1 MIFSS
6 VLGSWRKGA
15 GYRHAAMQYA
25 YVLGRQG
32 GILADSA
39 RPVWGLPLGDDSH
52 TTGYRRFRQAMQ
64 QGRLKPGMIVT
75 QNELCAIL
83 GISLT
88 PLRETLVLLE
98 EFGLV
103 EVKRRAGI
111 QIVYPEVAFI
121 RENYQFRSVIEL
133 HAIRTFLPH
142 ADRQWLADMRNRH
155 RGVLEAASSD
165 LAAADLN
172 DSFVKLDS
180 DMHVSFVEALENRAI
195 SAVYARIMDNINLA
209 RQVHDRS
216 AVRTRVIDSVREH
229 LSILD
234 SLEKG
239 DVEGAAAN
247 LEAHFRASA
256 YRTVVAA

>member
-1 MIFSS
+1 MSGPRAGANS
-6 VLGSWRKGA
+6 EAGCLTRAGVL
-15 GYRHAAMQYA
+15 
-25 YVLGRQG
+25 V
-32 GILADSA
+32 
-39 RPVWGLPLGDDSH
+39 GDDRH

-64 QGRLKPGMIVT
+64 EGRLQPGMIVT
-75 QNELCAIL
+75 QNELCTIL

-103 EVKRRAGI
+103 EVKPRAGI

-133 HAIRTFLPH
+133 HAIRAFLPR
-142 ADRQWLADMRNRH
+142 ADRQWLADMRTRH
-155 RGVLEAASSD
+155 KELRDVASSETT
-165 LAAADLN
+165 APDLN
-172 DSFVKLDS
+172 STFMTLDS

-209 RQVHDRS
+209 RQVHDRTV
-216 AVRTRVIDSVREH
+216 VRTRVLDTLGEH
-229 LSILD
+229 LTILD
-234 SLEKG
+234 SIERG
-239 DVEGAAAN
+239 DADGAVAN
-247 LEAHFRASA
+247 LELHFRASA

>member
-1 MIFSS
+1 
-6 VLGSWRKGA
+6 
-15 GYRHAAMQYA
+15 MQE
-25 YVLGRQG
+25 
-32 GILADSA
+32 
-39 RPVWGLPLGDDSH
+39 
-52 TTGYRRFRQAMQ
+52 
-64 QGRLKPGMIVT
+64 GRLQPGMIVT

-133 HAIRTFLPH
+133 HAIREFQPRCS
-142 ADRQWLADMRNRH
+142 RQWLADMHARH
-155 RGVLEAASSD
+155 QGVLESANTD

-172 DSFVKLDS
+172 GRFTKLDS
-180 DMHVSFVEALENRAI
+180 DMHVSFVETLENRAI

-209 RQVHDRS
+209 RQVHDRT
-216 AVRTRVIDSVREH
+216 AVRTRVLDSVREH
-229 LSILD
+229 LAILE
-234 SLEKG
+234 SLERG
-239 DVEGAAAN
+239 DAEGAVTN
-247 LEAHFRASA
+247 LELHFRASA

>member
-1 MIFSS
+1 M
-6 VLGSWRKGA
+6 
-15 GYRHAAMQYA
+15 
-25 YVLGRQG
+25 
-32 GILADSA
+32 
-39 RPVWGLPLGDDSH
+39 GDDSH

-64 QGRLKPGMIVT
+64 EGRLQPGMVVT

-133 HAIRTFLPH
+133 HAIRAFLPR
-142 ADRQWLADMRNRH
+142 AGRDWLTEMRTRH
-155 RGVLEAASSD
+155 QELRGVASSD
-165 LAAADLN
+165 IAAPDLN
-172 DSFVKLDS
+172 SAFMKLDS

-195 SAVYARIMDNINLA
+195 SAAYARIMDNINLA
-209 RQVHDRS
+209 RQVHDRT
-216 AVRTRVIDSVREH
+216 ALRTRVLDSLGEH
-229 LSILD
+229 LTILD
-234 SLEKG
+234 SIEKG
-239 DVEGAAAN
+239 DAESAVAN
-247 LEAHFRASA
+247 LELHFRASA

>member
-1 MIFSS
+1 M
-6 VLGSWRKGA
+6 
-15 GYRHAAMQYA
+15 
-25 YVLGRQG
+25 
-32 GILADSA
+32 
-39 RPVWGLPLGDDSH
+39 GDDSH

-64 QGRLKPGMIVT
+64 EGRLQPGMIVT

-133 HAIRTFLPH
+133 HAIRAFLPR
-142 ADRQWLADMRNRH
+142 AGRQWLADMRGRH
-155 RGVLEAASSD
+155 QDLRDAASNEVV
-165 LAAADLN
+165 AADLN
-172 DSFVKLDS
+172 TTFMTLDS

-195 SAVYARIMDNINLA
+195 SAAYARIMDNINLA
-209 RQVHDRS
+209 RQVHDRT
-216 AVRTRVIDSVREH
+216 ALRTRVLDSLREH

-234 SLEKG
+234 SIEKG
-239 DVEGAAAN
+239 DAEGAVTN
-247 LEAHFRASA
+247 LELHFRASA

>member
-1 MIFSS
+1 MRPR
-6 VLGSWRKGA
+6 GS
-15 GYRHAAMQYA
+15 RHAAMQYA
-25 YVLGRQG
+25 LCRTAG
-32 GILADSA
+32 GAIPDVC
-39 RPVWGLPLGDDSH
+39 PVRRLGLPLGEDSH

-64 QGRLKPGMIVT
+64 EGRLQPGMIVT

-98 EFGLV
+98 EYGLV

-111 QIVYPEVAFI
+111 RIVYPEVAFI

-133 HAIRTFLPH
+133 HAIRAFLPR
-142 ADRQWLADMRNRH
+142 ASGKWLADMRARH
-155 RGVLEAASSD
+155 QGLLDAANTD

-172 DSFVKLDS
+172 SSFVTLDS
-180 DMHVSFVEALENRAI
+180 DMHVSFVAALENRAI

-209 RQVHDRS
+209 RQVHDRT
-216 AVRTRVIDSVREH
+216 AVRTRVIDSIREH
-229 LSILD
+229 LAILD
-234 SLEKG
+234 SLGKG
-239 DVEGAAAN
+239 DAEGAAAN

>member
-1 MIFSS
+1 M
-6 VLGSWRKGA
+6 
-15 GYRHAAMQYA
+15 
-25 YVLGRQG
+25 
-32 GILADSA
+32 
-39 RPVWGLPLGDDSH
+39 GDDSH

-64 QGRLKPGMIVT
+64 EGRLQPGMIVT

-103 EVKRRAGI
+103 DVKRRAGI
-111 QIVYPEVAFI
+111 HVVYPEVAFI

-133 HAIRTFLPH
+133 HAIREFQPRST
-142 ADRQWLADMRNRH
+142 RQWLADMRARH
-155 RGVLEAASSD
+155 QGVMESANTD

-172 DSFVKLDS
+172 STFVKLDS

-209 RQVHDRS
+209 RQVHDRT
-216 AVRTRVIDSVREH
+216 AVRTRVLDSVREH
-229 LSILD
+229 LAILE
-234 SLEKG
+234 SLERS
-239 DVEGAAAN
+239 DTEGAVTN
-247 LEAHFRASA
+247 LELHFRASA

>member
-1 MIFSS
+1 MPE
-6 VLGSWRKGA
+6 V
-15 GYRHAAMQYA
+15 
-25 YVLGRQG
+25 
-32 GILADSA
+32 
-39 RPVWGLPLGDDSH
+39 PLTDESP
-52 TTGYRRFRQAMQ
+52 TTGYRSFRLAMQ

-111 QIVYPEVAFI
+111 QIVYPEVSFI

-133 HAIRTFLPH
+133 HAIRLFLP
-142 ADRQWLADMRNRH
+142 RLGQQWCLDMRSRH
-155 RGVLEAASSD
+155 QEILDAANTD
-165 LAAADLN
+165 LPPADLTKR
-172 DSFVKLDS
+172 FVTLDS
-180 DMHVSFVEALENRAI
+180 DMHVSFVGALENRAI

-209 RQVHDRS
+209 RQVHERT
-216 AVRTRVIDSVREH
+216 AVRTRVIDSIREH
-229 LSILD
+229 LAIID

-239 DVEGAAAN
+239 DSEGAAAN
-247 LEAHFRASA
+247 LEVHFRASA

>member
-1 MIFSS
+1 
-6 VLGSWRKGA
+6 
-15 GYRHAAMQYA
+15 MQE
-25 YVLGRQG
+25 
-32 GILADSA
+32 
-39 RPVWGLPLGDDSH
+39 
-52 TTGYRRFRQAMQ
+52 
-64 QGRLKPGMIVT
+64 GRLQPGMIVT

-133 HAIRTFLPH
+133 HAIRAFLPR
-142 ADRQWLADMRNRH
+142 AGRQWLADMRARH
-155 RGVLEAASSD
+155 QGVLRDRRAARS
-165 LAAADLN
+165 AAADLN
-172 DSFVKLDS
+172 STFMTLNS

-209 RQVHDRS
+209 RQVHDRT
-216 AVRTRVIDSVREH
+216 AVRTRV
-229 LSILD
+229 
-234 SLEKG
+234 LEL
-239 DVEGAAAN
+239 GA
-247 LEAHFRASA
+247 RASGDS
-256 YRTVVAA
+256 RQH

>member
-1 MIFSS
+1 
-6 VLGSWRKGA
+6 
-15 GYRHAAMQYA
+15 
-25 YVLGRQG
+25 
-32 GILADSA
+32 
-39 RPVWGLPLGDDSH
+39 LGDDSH

-64 QGRLKPGMIVT
+64 EGRLQPGMIVT

-83 GISLT
+83 GLSLT

-133 HAIRTFLPH
+133 HAIRAFLPR
-142 ADRQWLADMRNRH
+142 AGRQWLADMRKRH
-155 RGVLEAASSD
+155 QELRGVASGD
-165 LAAADLN
+165 FTAPDLN
-172 DSFVKLDS
+172 SAFTKLDS

-209 RQVHDRS
+209 RQVHDRT
-216 AVRTRVIDSVREH
+216 ALRTRVLDSLGEH
-229 LSILD
+229 LTILD
-234 SLEKG
+234 SIERG
-239 DVEGAAAN
+239 DAEGAVAN
-247 LEAHFRASA
+247 LELHFRASA

>member
-1 MIFSS
+1 
-6 VLGSWRKGA
+6 
-15 GYRHAAMQYA
+15 
-25 YVLGRQG
+25 
-32 GILADSA
+32 
-39 RPVWGLPLGDDSH
+39 LGDDSH

-64 QGRLKPGMIVT
+64 EGRLQPGMIVT

-111 QIVYPEVAFI
+111 HVVYPEVAFI

-133 HAIRTFLPH
+133 HAIREFQPRCS
-142 ADRQWLADMRNRH
+142 RQWLADMRARH
-155 RGVLEAASSD
+155 QGVLESAHTD

-172 DSFVKLDS
+172 STFVKLDA

-209 RQVHDRS
+209 RQVHDRT
-216 AVRTRVIDSVREH
+216 AVRTRVLDSVREH
-229 LSILD
+229 LAILE
-234 SLEKG
+234 SLERG
-239 DVEGAAAN
+239 DAEGAVTN
-247 LEAHFRASA
+247 LELHFRASA

>member
-1 MIFSS
+1 
-6 VLGSWRKGA
+6 
-15 GYRHAAMQYA
+15 MQE
-25 YVLGRQG
+25 
-32 GILADSA
+32 
-39 RPVWGLPLGDDSH
+39 
-52 TTGYRRFRQAMQ
+52 
-64 QGRLKPGMIVT
+64 GRLQPGMIVT
-75 QNELCAIL
+75 QNELCTIL

-103 EVKRRAGI
+103 EVKPRAGI

-133 HAIRTFLPH
+133 HAIRAFLPR
-142 ADRQWLADMRNRH
+142 ADRQWLADMRKRH
-155 RGVLEAASSD
+155 EELRDVAGSEITAP
-165 LAAADLN
+165 DLN
-172 DSFVKLDS
+172 STFMTLDS

-216 AVRTRVIDSVREH
+216 VVRTRVLDTLGEH
-229 LSILD
+229 LTILD
-234 SLEKG
+234 SIERG
-239 DVEGAAAN
+239 DADGAVAN
-247 LEAHFRASA
+247 LELHFRASA

>member
-1 MIFSS
+1 M
-6 VLGSWRKGA
+6 
-15 GYRHAAMQYA
+15 
-25 YVLGRQG
+25 
-32 GILADSA
+32 
-39 RPVWGLPLGDDSH
+39 GDDSH

-64 QGRLKPGMIVT
+64 EGRLQPGMIVT
-75 QNELCAIL
+75 QSELCAIL

-111 QIVYPEVAFI
+111 HVVYPEVAFI

-133 HAIRTFLPH
+133 HAIRAFLPR
-142 ADRQWLADMRNRH
+142 AGRQWLADMRARH
-155 RGVLEAASSD
+155 QDLRDAASNE
-165 LAAADLN
+165 AVAADLN
-172 DSFVKLDS
+172 RTFTTLDS

-195 SAVYARIMDNINLA
+195 SAAYARIMDNINLA
-209 RQVHDRS
+209 RQVHDRI
-216 AVRTRVIDSVREH
+216 ALRTRVLDSLREH

-234 SLEKG
+234 SIEKG
-239 DVEGAAAN
+239 DAEGAVTY
-247 LEAHFRASA
+247 LELHFRASA

>member
-1 MIFSS
+1 M
-6 VLGSWRKGA
+6 
-15 GYRHAAMQYA
+15 
-25 YVLGRQG
+25 
-32 GILADSA
+32 
-39 RPVWGLPLGDDSH
+39 GDDSH

-64 QGRLKPGMIVT
+64 EGRLQPGMIVT

-133 HAIRTFLPH
+133 HAIRAFLPR
-142 ADRQWLADMRNRH
+142 AGRQWLADMRTRH
-155 RGVLEAASSD
+155 KELRDVASSD
-165 LAAADLN
+165 ITAPDLN
-172 DSFVKLDS
+172 STFMTLDS

-209 RQVHDRS
+209 RQVHDRT
-216 AVRTRVIDSVREH
+216 ALRTRVLDSLGEH
-229 LSILD
+229 LTILD
-234 SLEKG
+234 SIERG
-239 DVEGAAAN
+239 DAEGAVAN
-247 LEAHFRASA
+247 LELHFRAST